1 MRKFDWHK
9 AIFPLCLGLC
19 LCFVPFA
26 AAQEQKPE
34 VDLSGTAKSSLSEK
48 FEIGIHYGPWTLKPI
63 SNIFEDEL
71 IEGISKEIRKKIR
84 AELSDK
90 YPALVESG
98 YEDDLGFGTSGSN
111 FGLEIR
117 YYPKGKSGSF
127 SIGFSLER
135 TSIKIKTSGT
145 VRQNYADGTFAE
157 VDASGYITTSP
168 LTTNLSFRWDTNP
181 SWRVSP
187 YFVMGFGLAALVGDA
202 GYEYLGTYTWA
213 GPKEEIGKSED
224 KTIKEWE
231 EEADQNI
238 PNVFYLLQLQFG
250 VRARITSNISL
261 NAEAGI
267 WDGLAFRIG
276 AFYRF

>member
-1 MRKFDWHK
+1 MRNFDWYK
-9 AIFPLCLGLC
+9 ALALLCAAVCLCLI
-19 LCFVPFA
+19 PFA
-26 AAQEQKPE
+26 AAQEQQPE
-34 VDLSGTAKSSLSEK
+34 VDLSGTVKNSLSGK

-63 SNIFEDEL
+63 SNLFEDEL
-71 IEGISKEIRKKIR
+71 IKNISQEIRDKMR
-84 AELSDK
+84 EELSDK
-90 YPALVESG
+90 YPALAESG
-98 YEDDLGFGTSGSN
+98 YEDDLQFGTSGSN

-135 TSIKIKTSGT
+135 TSIKIRTDGV

-157 VDASGYITTSP
+157 VEAMGYITMNP

-187 YFVMGFGLAALVGDA
+187 YFVVGFGLAALTGEA

-213 GPKEEIGKSED
+213 GPKEEIGESED
-224 KTIKEWE
+224 KNIKEWE
-231 EEADQNI
+231 EQTDQNI
-238 PNVFYLLQLQFG
+238 PNVFYLLQLQLG

-261 NAEAGI
+261 NFEAGI
-267 WDGLAFRIG
+267 WDGLVFRLG